1 MNLLSI
7 CLIYC
12 HGPIIVKLIIRMCTE
27 KIDAASGDKSEHSR
41 RTQVNDEIVSN
52 DTVIQKACTL
62 PVSEFVDGGKYF
74 LFFLYDIITLI

>member
-1 MNLLSI
+1 
-7 CLIYC
+7 
-12 HGPIIVKLIIRMCTE
+12 MCTE